1 MSKQSSSPDQSGT
14 DDRSTET
21 VEMTTADQ
29 VAQYLIEDQMAD
41 LTDAIRE
48 AVQNGVDSPGA
59 SRVLVSVT
67 PDQTVVCDDGAG
79 VDLGSQTGMRDLSVL
94 GAGTKSREDDATLG
108 EWGIGTGAIIA
119 KGAVRIW
126 SGTHALCFD
135 YQNERDTGPFTRASG
150 REGVVVETPHAVD
163 GVCVTIDHY
172 ASEVPNPESYLWP
185 RIVERLRKRFAYLTF
200 RTGVAVIV
208 NGDAVD
214 RGHPFDAVDDGRL
227 TVTRETPDAYLALE
241 QTPAQE
247 LAIYS
252 NGLYVTTD
260 HDAGVGGVVVSK
272 GNLTLNFAR
281 TAVQSGCERWARIQ
295 DTLDAARVALY
306 DQLGDDTLTDQT
318 RAVMV
323 ELLTSDDELR
333 ARWRDRD
340 LFQLVTE
347 TPVSLARIQAA
358 PQIAWQEDAGHG
370 ADALVERGAVILD
383 TSDSATDQLLTAAR
397 GDDPAVPLPD
407 AFDVA
412 TRAQE
417 AGVWQG
423 YTRLADSTLSTRQRR
438 YLLFARALADAIGV
452 DRTLYWGEA
461 TPDAWTD
468 GHRRIVI
475 TDSAVT
481 SSKWPVWTHDLF
493 LVLCHEAAHDRSNKR
508 RTAHGR
514 RFESRFRELVE
525 DPTVQ
530 AAHTGLVTAIA
541 DRGFETVF
549 QERGVSLE

>member
-1 MSKQSSSPDQSGT
+1 
-14 DDRSTET
+14 
-21 VEMTTADQ
+21 MTTTDQ

-41 LTDAIRE
+41 LPDAIRE

-67 PDQTVVCDDGAG
+67 PEQTVVCDDGAG

-94 GAGTKSREDDATLG
+94 GAGTKSRDDDATLG

-126 SGTHALCFD
+126 SGHHALCFD
-135 YQNERDTGPFTRASG
+135 YQNERETGPFARASG
-150 REGVVVETPHAVD
+150 REGVVVETDHAVD
-163 GVCVTIDHY
+163 GVCVTINHY
-172 ASEVPNPESYLWP
+172 TSEVPNPESYQWP
-185 RIVERLRKRFAYLTF
+185 RIVERLRTRFAYLTF
-200 RTGVAVIV
+200 RTGVAVLV
-208 NGDAVD
+208 NGEPVD
-214 RGHPFDAVDDGRL
+214 RGHPFDAVDESRV

-241 QTPAQE
+241 QTPTPE

-295 DTLDAARVALY
+295 DTLDAARVTLY
-306 DQLGDDTLTDQT
+306 DQLRDDALTDQT
-318 RAVMV
+318 RAMMT
-323 ELLTSDDELR
+323 ELLTSDADCR
-333 ARWRDRD
+333 DRWRDRK
-340 LFQLVTE
+340 LFELVTE

-358 PQIAWQEDAGHG
+358 PQIAWQDGADHG
-370 ADALVERGAVILD
+370 ADALVERGAIILD
-383 TSDSATDQLLTAAR
+383 TSDSATAQLVSAGR
-397 GDDPAVPLPD
+397 GDDAAVSLPSC
-407 AFDVA
+407 FDVT
-412 TRAQE
+412 TRAKE

-423 YTRLADSTLSTRQRR
+423 YTRLPDTALSTRQGR

-452 DRTLYWGEA
+452 DRTIEWGEA
-461 TPDAWTD
+461 TPNAWTD
-468 GHRRIVI
+468 GHSRIVV

-481 SSKWPVWTHDLF
+481 SSNRLAWTHDLF
-493 LVLCHEAAHDRSNKR
+493 LVLCHEAAHDRSDKR

-530 AAHTGLVTAIA
+530 AAYTGLVTAIA

-549 QERGVSLE
+549 QERGVSLG

>member
-1 MSKQSSSPDQSGT
+1 MSNEATPPDSAGT
-14 DDRSTET
+14 DDSCTET
-21 VEMTTADQ
+21 VEMTTTGQ

-41 LTDAIRE
+41 LPDVIRE

-67 PDQTVVCDDGAG
+67 PDQTVVCDNGAG
-79 VDLGSQTGMRDLSVL
+79 VDLGSETGMRDLSVL
-94 GAGTKSREDDATLG
+94 GAGTKSRDDDATLG

-126 SGTHALCFD
+126 SGEHALCFD
-135 YQNERDTGPFTRASG
+135 YQDERETGPFAHASG
-150 REGVVVETPHAVD
+150 REGVVVETPHAFD

-172 ASEVPNPESYLWP
+172 ASEVPDPDSYRWP

-200 RTGVAVIV
+200 RTGVSVIV
-208 NGDAVD
+208 NGDPVD
-214 RGHPFDAVDDGRL
+214 RGHPFDAVADGRV

-241 QTPAQE
+241 QTPAQG
-247 LAIYS
+247 LTIYS

-281 TAVQSGCERWARIQ
+281 TAVQSGCDRWDRIQ
-295 DTLDAARVALY
+295 DALTEARVDLY
-306 DQLGDDTLTDQT
+306 DELCDDALTDQT

-333 ARWRDRD
+333 ERWRDRD
-340 LFQLVTE
+340 LFQLVTD

-358 PQIAWQEDAGHG
+358 PQIAWQDGAGHG
-370 ADALVERGAVILD
+370 ADALVERGAIILD
-383 TSDSATDQLLTAAR
+383 TSDSATDQLVMTAR
-397 GDDPAVPLPD
+397 GDDAPVTLPTS
-407 AFDVA
+407 FDVA

-417 AGVWQG
+417 ADVWQG
-423 YTRLADSTLSTRQRR
+423 YTRLADSELSTRQTR

-452 DRTLYWGEA
+452 ERAISWGEA

-468 GHRRIVI
+468 GHSRIVI

-481 SSKWPVWTHDLF
+481 SSKWAVWTHDLF
-493 LVLCHEAAHDRSNKR
+493 LVLCHEAAHDRSDKR

-525 DPTVQ
+525 DPTVR
-530 AAHTGLVTAIA
+530 AEYTGLVTAIA

-549 QERGVSLE
+549 QERGVALE

>member
-1 MSKQSSSPDQSGT
+1 
-14 DDRSTET
+14 
-21 VEMTTADQ
+21 MTTADQ

-48 AVQNGVDSPGA
+48 AAQNGVDSPGA
-59 SRVLVSVT
+59 TRVLVSVT
-67 PDQTVVCDDGAG
+67 PERTVVCDDGAG
-79 VDLGSQTGMRDLSVL
+79 VDLGSAHGTRDLSVL
-94 GAGTKSREDDATLG
+94 GAGTKTRGDDSTLG

-126 SGTHALCFD
+126 SGQHALCFD
-135 YQNERDTGPFTRASG
+135 YQNERETTPFGAVSG
-150 REGVVVETPHAVD
+150 RTGVVVETPHAFD
-163 GVCVTIDHY
+163 GVCVSIDHY
-172 ASEVPNPESYLWP
+172 AAAVPDPDSYRWP
-185 RIVERLRKRFAYLTF
+185 RIIERLRKRFAYLTF
-200 RTGVAVIV
+200 RTGVSVIV
-208 NGDAVD
+208 NGDPVD
-214 RGHPFDAVDDGRL
+214 RGHPFEAVDDDRT
-227 TVTRETPDAYLALE
+227 TVTRETDDAYLALE
-241 QTPAQE
+241 HTPAQG

-281 TAVQSGCERWARIQ
+281 TAIQSECERWARIQ
-295 DTLDAARVALY
+295 ESLADARVTLY
-306 DQLGDDTLTDQT
+306 DQLRDDALTDQT
-318 RAVMV
+318 RAVMT
-323 ELLTSDDELR
+323 ELLTSDDQLR

-358 PQIAWQEDAGHG
+358 PQIAWQDDAGHG

-383 TSDSATDQLLTAAR
+383 TSDSATDQLVTTAR
-397 GDDPAVPLPD
+397 GDDTAVTLPTT
-407 AFDVA
+407 FDVA

-417 AGVWQG
+417 ADVWQG
-423 YTRLADSTLSTRQRR
+423 YTRLADAALSTRQGR

-452 DRTLYWGEA
+452 ERDIYWGDA

-468 GHRRIVI
+468 GHSRIVI

-481 SSKWPVWTHDLF
+481 SSHRLAWTHDLF
-493 LVLCHEAAHDRSNKR
+493 LVLCHEAAHDRSDKR

-514 RFESRFRELVE
+514 RFEHRFRELVE
-525 DPTVQ
+525 DPTVR
-530 AAHTGLVTAIA
+530 AAYTGLVTAIA

-549 QERGVSLE
+549 QERGVSLG

>member
-1 MSKQSSSPDQSGT
+1 MSDKATSPDPTGT
-14 DDRSTET
+14 DDRCTDT
-21 VEMTTADQ
+21 VKMTTTDE

-41 LTDAIRE
+41 LTDAVRE

-67 PDQTVVCDDGAG
+67 PDLTVVCDDGAG
-79 VDLGSQTGMRDLSVL
+79 VDLGSETGMRDLSVL
-94 GAGTKSREDDATLG
+94 GAGTKSRDDDATLG

-135 YQNERDTGPFTRASG
+135 YQNKRETGPFADASG
-150 REGVVVETPHAVD
+150 REGVVVETPHAFD

-172 ASEVPNPESYLWP
+172 ASEVPDPDSYRWP
-185 RIVERLRKRFAYLTF
+185 RTIERLRKRFAYLTV
-200 RTGVAVIV
+200 RTGVAVVV
-208 NGDAVD
+208 NGDPVD
-214 RGHPFDAVDDGRL
+214 RGHPFDAVDDGRV

-241 QTPAQE
+241 HTPAQG

-260 HDAGVGGVVVSK
+260 HDAGVGGVIVSK

-281 TAVQSGCERWARIQ
+281 TTIQSGCARWDRIQ
-295 DTLDAARVALY
+295 DALADARVDLY
-306 DQLGDDTLTDQT
+306 DQLSDDALTDQT
-318 RAVMV
+318 RAVMA

-333 ARWRDRD
+333 ARWRDRE

-347 TPVSLARIQAA
+347 TPVSLARVQAA
-358 PQIAWQEDAGHG
+358 PQIAWQDDASHG

-383 TSDSATDQLLTAAR
+383 TSDSATGQLVTAAS
-397 GDDPAVPLPD
+397 GDDAAVTLPTT
-407 AFDVA
+407 FDVA

-417 AGVWQG
+417 ADVWQG
-423 YTRLADSTLSTRQRR
+423 YTRLADSALSTRQAR

-452 DRTLYWGEA
+452 DREIYWGEA

-468 GHRRIVI
+468 GHSRIVI

-481 SSKWPVWTHDLF
+481 SPKRLAWTHDLF
-493 LVLCHEAAHDRSNKR
+493 LVVCHEAAHDRSDKR

-525 DPTVQ
+525 DSAVR
-530 AAHTGLVTAIA
+530 AAYTGLVTAIA

-549 QERGVSLE
+549 QERGVSLG

>member
-1 MSKQSSSPDQSGT
+1 MSDQATTPDPAGT

-21 VEMTTADQ
+21 VEMTTTDQ

-41 LTDAIRE
+41 LPDAIRE

-59 SRVLVSVT
+59 SRVLVSVA
-67 PDQTVVCDDGAG
+67 PEQTVVCDDGAG
-79 VDLGSQTGMRDLSVL
+79 VDLGSETGMRDLSVL
-94 GAGTKSREDDATLG
+94 GAGTKSRDDDATLG

-135 YQNERDTGPFTRASG
+135 YQNEREAGPFARASG
-150 REGVVVETPHAVD
+150 REGVVVETAHAFD

-172 ASEVPNPESYLWP
+172 AGEVPNPDSYRWP
-185 RIVERLRKRFAYLTF
+185 RIVQRLRKRFAYLTF
-200 RTGVAVIV
+200 RTGVAVVV
-208 NGDAVD
+208 NGQPVD
-214 RGHPFDAVDDGRL
+214 CGHPFDAVEEGRV

-241 QTPAQE
+241 HTPAQG
-247 LAIYS
+247 LAVYS

-260 HDAGVGGVVVSK
+260 QNAGVGGVVVSK

-281 TAVQSGCERWARIQ
+281 TDIQSGCARWARIQ
-295 DTLDAARVALY
+295 EALDDARVTLY
-306 DQLGDDTLTDQT
+306 DQLADDALTDQT

-358 PQIAWQEDAGHG
+358 PQIAWQDGTGHG

-383 TSDSATDQLLTAAR
+383 TSDSATHQLVTAAS

-412 TRAQE
+412 TRAKE
-417 AGVWQG
+417 ADVWQG
-423 YTRLADSTLSTRQRR
+423 YTRLADSALSTRQKR
-438 YLLFARALADAIGV
+438 YLLFARALAAAIGV
-452 DRTLYWGEA
+452 DRTIEWGEA

-468 GHRRIVI
+468 GHSRIVV

-493 LVLCHEAAHDRSNKR
+493 LVCCHEAAHDRSDKR

-525 DPTVQ
+525 DPTVR
-530 AAHTGLVTAIA
+530 AEYTGLVTAIA

-549 QERGVSLE
+549 QERGVSLG